1 MRPNSKRLNELADK
15 EMHKKYLIA
24 HNEYAVDDY
33 KDGYQQA
40 FDDLMAVVIMQR
52 EALKKTTIIDNAEWQ
67 INNKHY
73 IELALHGVS
82 NKVLQALAES
92 SKLLAELTEGDE

>member
-1 MRPNSKRLNELADK
+1 MKPNSRRLNELADK

-40 FDDLMAVVIMQR
+40 FDDLMAVVIMQSKY
-52 EALKKTTIIDNAEWQ
+52 LGCTDSCKTKTHSEFVKCSCGAD
-67 INNKHY
+67 K
-73 IELALHGVS
+73 
-82 NKVLQALAES
+82 ALAES
-92 SKLLAELTEGDE
+92 SKLLAELTEGNE